1 MRELKHNITLLFID
15 FTFIFKKLPEAFFFV
30 KFFFKAVKFFFFF
43 FFFFLNFFF
52 MRLNFFFFFFFFF
65 KKAPKYVSEHQTD
78 DYLPGY
84 TIACS
89 LSRAFSVLEN

>member
-1 MRELKHNITLLFID
+1 MLWFRYHRVLDHERVKTQYYFIIHR
-15 FTFIFKKLPEAFFFV
+15 FYLYFQKVTRSFFFV
-30 KFFFKAVKFFFFF
+30 KIVFSAV
-43 FFFFLNFFF
+43 
-52 MRLNFFFFFFFFF
+52 NFFFFFFFFF

>member
-1 MRELKHNITLLFID
+1 MLWFRYHRALDHERVKTQYYFIIHR
-15 FTFIFKKLPEAFFFV
+15 FYLYFQKVTRSFFFV
-30 KFFFKAVKFFFFF
+30 KIVFSAV
-43 FFFFLNFFF
+43 N
-52 MRLNFFFFFFFFF
+52 FFFFFFFF

>member
-1 MRELKHNITLLFID
+1 MLWFRYHRVLDHERVKTQYYFIIHR
-15 FTFIFKKLPEAFFFV
+15 FYLYFQKVTRSFFFV
-30 KFFFKAVKFFFFF
+30 KIVFSAV
-43 FFFFLNFFF
+43 N
-52 MRLNFFFFFFFFF
+52 FFFFFF

>member
-15 FTFIFKKLPEAFFFV
+15 FTFIFKKLPEAFFLW
-30 KFFFKAVKFFFFF
+30 KLFFQP
-43 FFFFLNFFF
+43 LT
-52 MRLNFFFFFFFFF
+52 FFFFFFFF
-65 KKAPKYVSEHQTD
+65 KKAPKYVPEHQTD

>member
-1 MRELKHNITLLFID
+1 MLWFRYHRVLDHERVKTQYYFIIHR
-15 FTFIFKKLPEAFFFV
+15 FYLYFQKVTRSFFFV
-30 KFFFKAVKFFFFF
+30 KIVFSAVNCFFF
-43 FFFFLNFFF
+43 FFFFL
-52 MRLNFFFFFFFFF
+52 

>member
-15 FTFIFKKLPEAFFFV
+15 FTFIFKKLPEAFFLW
-30 KFFFKAVKFFFFF
+30 KLFFQP
-43 FFFFLNFFF
+43 LT
-52 MRLNFFFFFFFFF
+52 FFFFF

>member
-30 KFFFKAVKFFFFF
+30 KIVFLAV
-43 FFFFLNFFF
+43 N
-52 MRLNFFFFFFFFF
+52 FFFFFFFF

>member
-15 FTFIFKKLPEAFFFV
+15 FTYIFKKLPEAFFLL
-30 KFFFKAVKFFFFF
+30 KLFFQP
-43 FFFFLNFFF
+43 LT
-52 MRLNFFFFFFFFF
+52 FFFFFFF

>member
-1 MRELKHNITLLFID
+1 MLWFRYHRVLDHERVKTQYYFIIHR
-15 FTFIFKKLPEAFFFV
+15 FYLYFQKVTRSFFFV
-30 KFFFKAVKFFFFF
+30 KIVFSAV
-43 FFFFLNFFF
+43 N
-52 MRLNFFFFFFFFF
+52 FFFFFFF

>member
-15 FTFIFKKLPEAFFFV
+15 FNLYFQKVTRSFFFV
-30 KFFFKAVKFFFFF
+30 KIVFSAVNFFF
-43 FFFFLNFFF
+43 FFFFL
-52 MRLNFFFFFFFFF
+52 
-65 KKAPKYVSEHQTD
+65 KKWPKYVSEHQTD

>member
-1 MRELKHNITLLFID
+1 MLWFRYHRVLDHERVKTQYYFIIHR
-15 FTFIFKKLPEAFFFV
+15 FYLYFQKVTRS
-30 KFFFKAVKFFFFF
+30 FFFFF
-43 FFFFLNFFF
+43 FNPLNF
-52 MRLNFFFFFFFFF
+52 FFFFFFFFF

>member
-15 FTFIFKKLPEAFFFV
+15 FTFIFKKLPEAFFLC
-30 KFFFKAVKFFFFF
+30 KLFFQP
-43 FFFFLNFFF
+43 LT
-52 MRLNFFFFFFFFF
+52 FFFFFF
-65 KKAPKYVSEHQTD
+65 KKAPKYVPEHQTD

>member
-1 MRELKHNITLLFID
+1 MLWFRYHRVLDHERVKTQYYFIIHR
-15 FTFIFKKLPEAFFFV
+15 FYLYFQKVTRSFFFV
-30 KFFFKAVKFFFFF
+30 KIVFSAV
-43 FFFFLNFFF
+43 N
-52 MRLNFFFFFFFFF
+52 FFFFFFFF